1 LPAIF
6 RSIPDETSIT
16 ALIFSPAG
24 SICYNKTNMKKVNI
38 KYLLASLILILS
50 LCLGSGCFYIETPSP
65 SPTPSPPP
73 SEVTAPPSPEW
84 TLPPADGQSLS
95 LPDFTSVVAKVKPSV
110 VAINTEVVTYDIFNR
125 PFTQEGAGSG
135 WIIDEDGH
143 IVTNNHVIA
152 GAKSI
157 TVTLADGRALPAG
170 IIGTDAFSDLAVLKV
185 DGTNLPAA
193 NIGDSSKLSIGE
205 WVLAI
210 GNALGMGISAK
221 EGIVS
226 RLEVSIPISAGQ
238 TLHDLIETSAP
249 INPGNSGGPLVNMAG
264 EVIGITSAKLAAV
277 EVEGL
282 GYAISTNTARPII
295 EELVQRGYVIRPW
308 LGVVLRTVDQWL
320 VLTESLA
327 VDKGV
332 FVTEVAPDS
341 PADKGG
347 IKPGDVII
355 SLGGTD
361 TATAEDLIRA
371 IHTSQIGQEVEITFW
386 QGEAKNTTTVTLAER
401 PPP

>member
-1 LPAIF
+1 
-6 RSIPDETSIT
+6 
-16 ALIFSPAG
+16 
-24 SICYNKTNMKKVNI
+24 MKKANI

-65 SPTPSPPP
+65 PPSPPP
-73 SEVTAPPSPEW
+73 PEVTAPTSPEW
-84 TLPPADGQSLS
+84 TLPPADGQNPP
-95 LPDFTSVVAKVKPSV
+95 LPDFVSVVAKVKPSV
-110 VAINTEVVTYDIFNR
+110 VAINTEVITFDIFNR

-135 WIIDEDGH
+135 WIIDKEGH
-143 IVTNNHVIA
+143 IVTNNHVIR

-170 IIGTDAFSDLAVLKV
+170 VIGTDAFSDLAVLKV
-185 DGTNLPAA
+185 DSTNLPTA

-226 RLEVSIPISAGQ
+226 RLGVSVPVSAGQ

-282 GYAISTNTARPII
+282 GYAISSNTARPII

-308 LGVVLRTVDQWL
+308 LGVVLRTVDPWL

-341 PADKGG
+341 PADKVG

-355 SLGGTD
+355 SLGGTE

-371 IHTSQIGQEVEITFW
+371 IHSSQIGQEVEITFW
-386 QGEAKNTTTVTLAER
+386 RGEAKNTITAILAER